1 MPCLSLL
8 SSNAILFFTASDFT
22 SITSHIHNWAL
33 FSLWLLLFILSG
45 IISPLFSSSILGTYR
60 PEEFIFL
67 YHIFWPFHTIHGV
80 LKARTQS
87 SLPFP
92 SPLKHILS
100 ELSIM
105 THPSWVAIH
114 GMAHSFTFSSSKKR
128 KNTRKTTAAPAA
140 AAAKSLQS
148 CLTLCH
154 PINGL
159 LPGSSV
165 PEILQARTL
174 EWVAISFSNA

>member
-1 MPCLSLL
+1 MQYGSLQHR
-8 SSNAILFFTASDFT
+8 ILVPS
-22 SITSHIHNWAL
+22 TSHIRNWAL

-60 PEEFIFL
+60 HEEFIFQ
-67 YHIFWPFHTIHGV
+67 YHIFWPFHIIHGV
-80 LKARTQS
+80 LKARIRS
-87 SLPFP
+87 GLPFP
-92 SPLKHILS
+92 SPLDHVLS
-100 ELSIM
+100 ELSTM

-114 GMAHSFTFSSSKKR
+114 GMAHSSTFSSSKKQE
-128 KNTRKTTAAPAA
+128 NTRKTSA
-140 AAAKSLQS
+140 AAAKLLQS
-148 CLTLCH
+148 CLTLCD

-174 EWVAISFSNA
+174 EWVAISFSSA